1 MAHQGGSAKTCG
13 VHSTQNSHCGP
24 TPFKE
29 HSAVL
34 FLFGGNDRGR
44 SFNDVWVYTPAPD
57 GGGGGGGGDGGGG
70 AWSS

>member
-1 MAHQGGSAKTCG
+1 
-13 VHSTQNSHCGP
+13 
-24 TPFKE
+24 
-29 HSAVL
+29 VL